1 MGSRTPMKHENYPR
15 EADVGPGDEN
25 EPPAEPG
32 MTDQREDK
40 MDHSPKH
47 EETQGAATQRL
58 FAALPVPILAVDSQG
73 KVTLW
78 NEAIQEL
85 TGRPPAE
92 VLGKKAWAGLY
103 DKRKATAVEIAIAS
117 GEPAEEKILVANKA
131 TSEQKEMLFKVSPLL
146 GEDGEATG
154 AVGVLVDAGEG
165 SQVRSFADEI
175 VNMSRQHDLGDIDIM
190 MPEEK
195 FEGTYRVMAK
205 GVNDMVKGHINVK
218 KKAMTCVAE
227 FAKGNFEAELE
238 KFPGKKA
245 FVNENLELLRKSFR
259 AVTAAAQN
267 ISRGDLAD
275 LEAFKKVGKR
285 CENDEL
291 YPSFLRMME
300 TIDAMIGEAVA
311 LADAAKA
318 GRLATRANAA
328 KFEGGFRQVV
338 QGVNDTLEAV
348 ILPLNVAANYVE
360 RISKGDIPAK
370 ITDSYN
376 GDFNA
381 IKNNLNQAIDAVN
394 LLVAEAGLLSK
405 AAIEGKL
412 STRADA
418 AKHQGDFRKVVQGV
432 NETLDAVI
440 APLNVAATYVERISK
455 GDIPAKI
462 SDSYNGDFN
471 TIKNNLNQAIDA
483 VNLLVA
489 EAGLLSKAAIEGK
502 LATRADAAKHQG
514 DFRKVVQGV
523 NETLD
528 AVITPL
534 NVAANY
540 VDRISKGDIPPKITA
555 SYNGDFN
562 TLKNNLNQAIDAVN
576 LLVADAGLLSK
587 AAVEGKLATRA
598 EAAKHQGDFRKVVQ
612 GVNET
617 LDAVITPLNVAANYV
632 DRISKGDIPMKITDT
647 YNGDFNTIKN
657 NLNQAIEAVNLLV
670 ADAGLLSKAAVAGKL
685 ATRADAAKHMGDF
698 RKIVQGVNETLD
710 AVITPLNVAA
720 NYVDRISKGDIPT
733 KITDT
738 YNGDFNTIKNN
749 LNQAIEAVNLLVVD
763 AGLLSKAA
771 VEGKLATRADAAKH
785 QGDFRKVVQGVNET
799 LDAVI
804 TPLNVAANYVD
815 RISKGDIPTK
825 ITDTYNGDFNSIK
838 NNLNQAI
845 EAVNLLV
852 ADAGLLS
859 KAAVEG
865 KLATRAEAAKHQGDF
880 RKVVQGVNETLDA
893 VITPLNVAATYVDRI
908 SKGDIPAKIADSY
921 SGDFNTIKNN
931 LNQAIDAVTL
941 LVADSVMLAK
951 AAVEGKLQTRADA
964 SKHNGDYRK
973 IVEGVNSTLDAV
985 LKPVEEAAKALE
997 ALADSDMRVRMKGN
1011 YLGDHAQI
1019 KDSVNRMANS
1029 LHDALAQVAE
1039 ATDQV
1044 SSASAQIAA
1053 SSQSVSQGATEQAS
1067 SLEET
1072 SSTLEEMSSM
1082 TKQNADNTQQAKAL
1096 AQATKAAADSGNI
1109 AMSKMMSSMRKI
1121 RDAAEGTAA
1130 IIADIN
1136 EIAFQTNLLALN
1148 AAVEAARAGDAG
1160 RGFAVVAE
1168 EVRNLA
1174 LRSKEAAKKTDE
1186 LIKQSVKLAGEGE
1199 TITNEVNGN
1208 LTEIVASV
1216 AKVTEIVSEIAVAS
1230 QEQARG
1236 IEQVNKAVSQM
1247 EQVVQQSAAN
1257 SEETSSAAEELASQ
1271 AQGLAGMVGNFQL
1284 NRTSTRVA
1292 AKAQPSR
1299 GMPGFDAGSKKKLG
1313 NGRNRPVRPED
1324 IIPLETDSD
1333 FRDF

>member
-1 MGSRTPMKHENYPR
+1 M
-15 EADVGPGDEN
+15 
-25 EPPAEPG
+25 
-32 MTDQREDK
+32 
-40 MDHSPKH
+40 
-47 EETQGAATQRL
+47 
-58 FAALPVPILAVDSQG
+58 
-73 KVTLW
+73 
-78 NEAIQEL
+78 
-85 TGRPPAE
+85 
-92 VLGKKAWAGLY
+92 
-103 DKRKATAVEIAIAS
+103 
-117 GEPAEEKILVANKA
+117 
-131 TSEQKEMLFKVSPLL
+131 
-146 GEDGEATG
+146 
-154 AVGVLVDAGEG
+154 
-165 SQVRSFADEI
+165 
-175 VNMSRQHDLGDIDIM
+175 
-190 MPEEK
+190 
-195 FEGTYRVMAK
+195 
-205 GVNDMVKGHINVK
+205 
-218 KKAMTCVAE
+218 
-227 FAKGNFEAELE
+227 
-238 KFPGKKA
+238 
-245 FVNENLELLRKSFR
+245 
-259 AVTAAAQN
+259 
-267 ISRGDLAD
+267 
-275 LEAFKKVGKR
+275 
-285 CENDEL
+285 
-291 YPSFLRMME
+291 
-300 TIDAMIGEAVA
+300 
-311 LADAAKA
+311 
-318 GRLATRANAA
+318 
-328 KFEGGFRQVV
+328 
-338 QGVNDTLEAV
+338 
-348 ILPLNVAANYVE
+348 
-360 RISKGDIPAK
+360 
-370 ITDSYN
+370 
-376 GDFNA
+376 
-381 IKNNLNQAIDAVN
+381 N
-394 LLVAEAGLLSK
+394 LLVSDAGLLAK
-405 AAIEGKL
+405 AA
-412 STRADA
+412 
-418 AKHQGDFRKVVQGV
+418 V
-432 NETLDAVI
+432 
-440 APLNVAATYVERISK
+440 
-455 GDIPAKI
+455 
-462 SDSYNGDFN
+462 
-471 TIKNNLNQAIDA
+471 
-483 VNLLVA
+483 
-489 EAGLLSKAAIEGK
+489 EGK
-502 LATRADAAKHQG
+502 LATRADAAKHTG
-514 DFRKVVQGV
+514 DFRKIVQGV

-528 AVITPL
+528 AVIKPL

-540 VDRISKGDIPPKITA
+540 VDRISKGDIPA
-555 SYNGDFN
+555 
-562 TLKNNLNQAIDAVN
+562 
-576 LLVADAGLLSK
+576 
-587 AAVEGKLATRA
+587 
-598 EAAKHQGDFRKVVQ
+598 
-612 GVNET
+612 
-617 LDAVITPLNVAANYV
+617 
-632 DRISKGDIPMKITDT
+632 
-647 YNGDFNTIKN
+647 
-657 NLNQAIEAVNLLV
+657 
-670 ADAGLLSKAAVAGKL
+670 
-685 ATRADAAKHMGDF
+685 
-698 RKIVQGVNETLD
+698 
-710 AVITPLNVAA
+710 
-720 NYVDRISKGDIPT
+720 
-733 KITDT
+733 
-738 YNGDFNTIKNN
+738 
-749 LNQAIEAVNLLVVD
+749 
-763 AGLLSKAA
+763 
-771 VEGKLATRADAAKH
+771 
-785 QGDFRKVVQGVNET
+785 
-799 LDAVI
+799 
-804 TPLNVAANYVD
+804 
-815 RISKGDIPTK
+815 K